1 MLYDPG
7 MNPRM
12 TIVAGV
18 MALSLVPGAGA
29 QSGSAPAQPESQPE
43 SQPGAA
49 SPAQPG
55 AEAPPVGKP
64 KNNTI
69 DWGPRPGIWRGEIE
83 LPGGKPLSF
92 NFVVAFDRD
101 DEKNPLW
108 HVELRNGTEVV
119 PVEFIN
125 THPSLTMAF
134 SGTEARIE
142 ATVGGTNTDM
152 SGEYIYTNTNEQGEA
167 VEFRLPFHADND
179 DPRRFAPVTG
189 DVEIELAPDW
199 LVTFDDRPSPAI
211 GHFVVLPDGINVYG
225 SVRSPGFVDEPLVG
239 TFEHGRLRLSRFTGA
254 EGVLY
259 DGTIEPDGTLIG
271 TYRTLAHHG
280 EGFSAT
286 PVEDGQ
292 WPEGLVQQMESSPK
306 GRE

>member
-1 MLYDPG
+1 
-7 MNPRM
+7 MNGPLQ
-12 TIVAGV
+12 IVA
-18 MALSLVPGAGA
+18 ALVLALGPGACA
-29 QSGSAPAQPESQPE
+29 QNGSALAPAQPDPE
-43 SQPGAA
+43 PGQSEVSAQ
-49 SPAQPG
+49 PAQPAQPE
-55 AEAPPVGKP
+55 AEKPIAGKP

-92 NFVVAFDRD
+92 NFVVAFARD
-101 DEKNPLW
+101 DEKHPLW
-108 HVELRNGTEVV
+108 HVELRNGTEIL
-119 PVEFIN
+119 PVEFTN

-134 SGTEARIE
+134 AGSDARIE

-152 SGEYIYTNTNEQGEA
+152 SGEYVYTNTNEQGEA
-167 VEFRLPFHADND
+167 VEFRLPFHANND
-179 DPRRFAPVTG
+179 DPRRFEPVSG
-189 DVEIELAPDW
+189 DVEVELAPDW

-211 GHFVVLPDGINVYG
+211 GHFRVLPDGINVYG
-225 SVRSPGFVDEPLVG
+225 SVRSPGFVDGPLVG

-280 EGFSAT
+280 EGFTAT
-286 PVEDGQ
+286 PIEDGQ
-292 WPEGLVQQMESSPK
+292 WPEGLVQQQEASPA
-306 GRE
+306 GDH